1 MLTIGT
7 ILHPTDLSEHS
18 EFAFRLACA
27 LARDYGARLVV
38 LHVLPPRMVVYGG
51 GAVATDSGSALD
63 EMKEKLRQ
71 LETQAHHV
79 RIESQVMEGDA
90 VDMILRAAT
99 ETRSELIVMGTHGRT
114 ALARLLLGSVAEAVL
129 RKVPCPVLTVRT
141 PMAADLTSPALSEPA
156 GPTA

>member
-7 ILHPTDLSEHS
+7 ILHPTSFSEHS

-38 LHVLPPRMVVYGG
+38 LHVLPPPMLVYGG
-51 GAVATDSGSALD
+51 GPIVADPAPSLD
-63 EMKEKLRQ
+63 DMKDKLRQ
-71 LETQAHHV
+71 LETQAHGV
-79 RIESQVMEGDA
+79 RIESQVMEGEA

-99 ETRSELIVMGTHGRT
+99 ETHSDLIVMGTHDRT

-129 RKVPCPVLTVRT
+129 RKASCPVLTVKT
-141 PMAADLTSPALSEPA
+141 PMAADLTSPALSETA
-156 GPTA
+156 APTP